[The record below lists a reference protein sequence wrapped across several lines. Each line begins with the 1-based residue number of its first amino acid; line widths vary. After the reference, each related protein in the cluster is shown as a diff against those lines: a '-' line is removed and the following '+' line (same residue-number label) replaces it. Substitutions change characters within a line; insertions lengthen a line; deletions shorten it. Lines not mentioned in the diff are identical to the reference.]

1 MNFSVE
7 IRDEDDIPFS
17 EMALVNLFKLDVRS
31 ERIKS
36 KIRDGDE
43 DPELLQE
50 LQDIQK
56 EMDDLQDFA
65 TNF

>member
-56 EMDDLQDFA
+56 EMDDLQDLA